1 MNTPGTIRI
10 VLVEDQ
16 TLVLGALAAL
26 IDLESDLQ
34 VIGRAA
40 NGSDAKSLITRERP
54 DVVMSDIEMPGIS
67 GLELA
72 QWIAKED
79 LPCQTIILTTFDRP
93 GYVRRALD
101 IGVRGFLLKDSPAE
115 KLADAIR
122 TVHRGGRCVDPEL
135 ALRAWDEKD
144 PLSDRERQVLRL
156 AGQGHTSSEIAQSL
170 HLTPGTIRNYLSEA
184 IGKLGA
190 SNRVEAAR
198 LARQKGWL

>member
-1 MNTPGTIRI
+1 MNAPGTIRI

-16 TLVLGALAAL
+16 TMVLGALAAL

-34 VIGRAA
+34 VVGRAA
-40 NGSDAKSLITRERP
+40 SGEDARQLIEREQP
-54 DVVMSDIEMPGIS
+54 DIVMSDIEMPGMS

-72 QWIAKED
+72 QWISRQEYS
-79 LPCQTIILTTFDRP
+79 CRVIILTTFDRP

-101 IGVRGFLLKDSPAE
+101 AGVRGFLLKDSPAE

-122 TVHRGGRCVDPEL
+122 TVHRGGRSIDPDL
-135 ALRAWDEKD
+135 AVRAWEEKD

-156 AGQGHTSSEIAQSL
+156 AGQGQTSSEIAHSL

-184 IGKLGA
+184 IGKLGVT
-190 SNRVEAAR
+190 NRVEAAR